1 MTTTATKRIDA
12 YLASCE
18 QHEVKANRLEQQQGI
33 LVLGGYGASLRVQN
47 DALFVRQGFTHG
59 SEQNREQAYY
69 RGVHG
74 LSLIVVY
81 ARTGNVTLDA
91 IKWCASQDIAVTMI
105 DADGSLLN
113 SLTGEQHASA
123 KLRRA
128 QYTMSEDAKG
138 KLAAKL
144 VRKKIEGQ
152 LHTIEHQTG
161 LPQSA
166 RACEILENSL
176 KWFNLPSLPPWLTN
190 IEHLRTYEGR
200 AANAYFQALADGKL
214 RWAKTDSKSIPPHWV
229 SMGDRSSVLSS
240 NGNARHATSPF
251 HAALNLAYALLEN
264 ACRLALNVAGFDVT
278 CGILHADKEG
288 RDSLVYDLMELYRPI
303 VDENVLRLFGKLTLK
318 KGDVLQVDNG
328 SVRLNPELARLVLAS
343 CGVPQKDVDV
353 SARWLRDEILSC
365 G

>member
-1 MTTTATKRIDA
+1 MTTTDTQG
-12 YLASCE
+12 YVESCE
-18 QHEVKANRLEQQQGI
+18 KHQAKADRVEQQQGMV
-33 LVLGGYGASLRVQN
+33 VLSGFGASLRVQN
-47 DALFVRQGFTHG
+47 DALCVRQGFTHG

-91 IKWCASQDIAVTMI
+91 LKWCSSQDIAVTMI
-105 DADGSLLN
+105 DADGTLLN

-128 QYTMSEDAKG
+128 QYTLSEDAKG
-138 KLAAKL
+138 KIASLI
-144 VRKKIEGQ
+144 VQKKIEGQ
-152 LHTIEHQTG
+152 LATIAQHGE
-161 LPQSA
+161 LPHHI
-166 RACEILENSL
+166 RACEVLDNSL
-176 KWFNLPSLPPWLTN
+176 TWFHLPTLPPWLYN

-200 AANAYFQALADGKL
+200 AANVYFQALSDGKL
-214 RWAKTDSKSIPPHWV
+214 TWAKADRKSIPPHWIAV
-229 SMGDRSSVLSS
+229 GDRSSVLSS

-264 ACRLALNVAGFDVT
+264 ACRLALNVAGFDVA
-278 CGILHADKEG
+278 CGILHADKDG

-303 VDENVLRLFGKLTLK
+303 VDETVLRLFGKLTLK
-318 KGDVLQVDNG
+318 KGDVLSVDDG

-343 CGVPQKDVDV
+343 CGMPQKDIDA
-353 SARWLRDEILSC
+353 SAKWLRDEILAC
-365 G
+365 K